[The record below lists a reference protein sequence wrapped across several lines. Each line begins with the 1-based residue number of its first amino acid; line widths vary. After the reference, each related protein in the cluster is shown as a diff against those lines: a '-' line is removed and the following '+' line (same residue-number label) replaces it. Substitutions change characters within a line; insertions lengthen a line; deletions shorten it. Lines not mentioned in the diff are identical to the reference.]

1 MVDRRCPGCSQPP
14 SACWV
19 VNEPADTPAGDVAQ
33 DRDWYRLLRGDL
45 GDRQERATHAP
56 CPVDLPPA
64 GSLTVERTPV
74 PAMRSR
80 PMIAWLQ
87 SNSATNHHVYK
98 ATAHLDVGDLVV
110 DRR

>member
-45 GDRQERATHAP
+45 GDRQERI
-56 CPVDLPPA
+56 
-64 GSLTVERTPV
+64 
-74 PAMRSR
+74 
-80 PMIAWLQ
+80 PMISHGSIRADPVNPLKV
-87 SNSATNHHVYK
+87 A
-98 ATAHLDVGDLVV
+98 V
-110 DRR
+110 DANRKQAMPWNQ